1 MIATTAFVQNQLNN
15 GNVYQHTANVSNFAV
30 ITNDTTTNGTVYPVW
45 VTNFGA
51 NVSLKTSKTNL
62 YFNPSTG
69 SISATVFNALS
80 DENRKENIVPIIEA
94 LSTVKQIKG
103 VGFNWKDNGRKS
115 YGVIAQEIE
124 KILPDAV
131 GVNAE
136 NRKTVNYISL
146 IAFLIQAVKEQQIRI
161 DELYRRL
168 N

>member
-1 MIATTAFVQNQLNN
+1 MTVVDLNS
-15 GNVYQHTANVSNFAV
+15 TS
-30 ITNDTTTNGTVYPVW
+30 DE
-45 VTNFGA
+45 
-51 NVSLKTSKTNL
+51 SLKDNVQEITDPMLILSKIT
-62 YFNPSTG
+62 
-69 SISATVFNALS
+69 
-80 DENRKENIVPIIEA
+80 
-94 LSTVKQIKG
+94 G